1 MQILLLVL
9 GGNGHHA
16 YCWSCL
22 VCYSAEHQQA
32 RGSKTACMCVQN
44 PTSEQS
50 RIFVL
55 QLPKRL
61 MALATNPNA
70 TGAPGTCQNAVTVL
84 VLFVGLRHIAQGGR
98 GQPIPKNSAAF
109 SLFLYL
115 AENLSSDILRMMV
128 DSIANQLRY
137 PSSHTYYFSTLLL
150 GLFVEVSKE
159 RPTREIITRVLLER
173 CIALRPHPWGV
184 MMTFCELLKN
194 SAYNFWSQDFVNC
207 TPEYSNLFDKLYHAE
222 SLHTTLSQSLALPG
236 VTSVHA

>member
-1 MQILLLVL
+1 M
-9 GGNGHHA
+9 
-16 YCWSCL
+16 
-22 VCYSAEHQQA
+22 
-32 RGSKTACMCVQN
+32 
-44 PTSEQS
+44 
-50 RIFVL
+50 FVL
-55 QLPKRL
+55 HLPKRL
-61 MALATNPNA
+61 MALAAATN
-70 TGAPGTCQNAVTVL
+70 APVSPSSCQNAITVL
-84 VLFVGLRHIAQGGR
+84 VLYVGLYHIRQGCR
-98 GQPIPKNSAAF
+98 GQPIPRNSSAF
-109 SLFLYL
+109 TLFLFL
-115 AENLSSDILRMMV
+115 AENLPPDILRMMV

-150 GLFVEVSKE
+150 NLFLEVSKE

-194 SAYNFWSQDFVNC
+194 TQYNFWAQDFVNC

>member
-1 MQILLLVL
+1 M
-9 GGNGHHA
+9 
-16 YCWSCL
+16 
-22 VCYSAEHQQA
+22 
-32 RGSKTACMCVQN
+32 
-44 PTSEQS
+44 
-50 RIFVL
+50 FVL

-61 MALATNPNA
+61 MSLATATNA
-70 TGAPGTCQNAVTVL
+70 AGAPGTCQNAVTVL
-84 VLFVGLRHIAQGGR
+84 VLFVGLRHIQQGCR

-115 AENLSSDILRMMV
+115 AEQLSPDILRMMV
-128 DSIANQLRY
+128 DSITNQLRY

-150 GLFVEVSKE
+150 GLFVEVTKE

-194 SAYNFWSQDFVNC
+194 SAYNFWAQDFVNC

-222 SLHTTLSQSLALPG
+222 SLQTTLSQSLALP